1 MSIDLK
7 QGTGLRTQKTVLSVF
22 ICVLLITFINWLQIF
37 EVVINPAMAC
47 ISAVLTMQDSVKG
60 TRAFGK
66 NRFIGTAI
74 GCLLALLMTPLI
86 LLYTGPLYISI
97 IYGAGIFFTI
107 WVCNIFNFKLASSA
121 AAIAFVLTFNFM
133 AQPLAYGIARTIQT
147 FFGVTVAIIINTYI
161 KPPKKN

>member
-97 IYGAGIFFTI
+97 IYGAGIFLRFGSVISLILNSLLQQRQSHLSWHLTL
-107 WVCNIFNFKLASSA
+107 WHNHLRTELQERFKHSL
-121 AAIAFVLTFNFM
+121 VL
-133 AQPLAYGIARTIQT
+133 P
-147 FFGVTVAIIINTYI
+147 
-161 KPPKKN
+161 